1 MTTSLI
7 QEMPPEENTGSES
20 HNYELAK
27 ASSGRWICVNSV
39 LCAESSLH
47 SVLVTKKVDNAGAV
61 AETADTALRVSFACG
76 RTSELHVLCIHIVGN
91 RKRMSNEQRATS
103 NEPQP
108 VSVPFVHFLSPH
120 YPQSIMFSKLLR
132 SIATCKADLPYSS
145 SPYQDHED

>member
-103 NEPQP
+103 NEQ
-108 VSVPFVHFLSPH
+108 
-120 YPQSIMFSKLLR
+120 R
-132 SIATCKADLPYSS
+132 ATTC
-145 SPYQDHED
+145 